1 MRLDIPI
8 ANCLA
13 TFPGEVISLE
23 GWVDIMYYVQDAHSF
38 WDWIY
43 FVLLIVSY
51 GLVPYQCTVIHR
63 YMNINATN
71 DLTDNW
77 FIFYDK
83 LMFSGHSH
91 TIFRDKKE
99 GNGKN
104 ENGTSSFP
112 LDQHADLVDKQL
124 RTIVLLRP
132 NGEPPHS
139 YSHLPF
145 FHDLSH
151 NRLIV
156 GEDGKLKSCCA

>member
-1 MRLDIPI
+1 VVVFFFLD
-8 ANCLA
+8 
-13 TFPGEVISLE
+13 
-23 GWVDIMYYVQDAHSF
+23 
-38 WDWIY
+38 
-43 FVLLIVSY
+43 
-51 GLVPYQCTVIHR
+51 R
-63 YMNINATN
+63 
-71 DLTDNW
+71 

-132 NGEPPHS
+132 NGEVS
-139 YSHLPF
+139 ISF
-145 FHDLSH
+145 
-151 NRLIV
+151 
-156 GEDGKLKSCCA
+156 